1 MSKRGE
7 NIYKMK
13 DGRWEGRYK
22 TVKPDGKIKYISV
35 YAKSYMA
42 VKEKLQICKR
52 DSINYNSD
60 LPECKLTVE
69 NLLQLWLENHKS
81 NIKVSSYLRYQQL
94 IRQHLLPDLGNLPL
108 QKLTAKKLSAF
119 LKQKKLSGRL
129 DNKGGL
135 SAKTISDI
143 LVIIKSAVK
152 MITVDYSLANSV
164 AILEIKAPSFK
175 QKQIETFNDYE
186 LQVISKYI
194 LRKFSLANAAIL
206 LCLNTGLRL
215 GEVCALRWTDIDINA
230 QTLTIKQSVQRITQN
245 GKSQLLLQTPKSE
258 TSKRTIPL
266 TAEIL
271 LMLKSLKKNNNKE
284 YVFGVSAPL
293 EPRTLQYRFVSLLK
307 KCGIQQRNFHVLRHT
322 FASRYVAAGA
332 DIKSLSEILGHSNV
346 RITMQLYVHPTL
358 EQKRSYMENISI
370 LNLSEEDCA

>member
-1 MSKRGE
+1 
-7 NIYKMK
+7 
-13 DGRWEGRYK
+13 
-22 TVKPDGKIKYISV
+22 
-35 YAKSYMA
+35 
-42 VKEKLQICKR
+42 
-52 DSINYNSD
+52 
-60 LPECKLTVE
+60 
-69 NLLQLWLENHKS
+69 
-81 NIKVSSYLRYQQL
+81 
-94 IRQHLLPDLGNLPL
+94 
-108 QKLTAKKLSAF
+108 
-119 LKQKKLSGRL
+119 
-129 DNKGGL
+129 
-135 SAKTISDI
+135 
-143 LVIIKSAVK
+143 
-152 MITVDYSLANSV
+152 MIMVDYSLANSV